1 MTHHDPYFITAD
13 PRDEIVYAIYEAAVA
28 ELAIFS
34 GPGVPML
41 HMTVVRLAMEAYDR
55 VVPYKGHVKGA
66 LAASDALV
74 DAVGDMIDRVER
86 DNG

>member
-13 PRDEIVYAIYEAAVA
+13 ARDEIVYAIYEAAVA

-34 GPGVPML
+34 GPGVPTL

-66 LAASDALV
+66 LAASDAMV
-74 DAVGDMIDRVER
+74 AAVGDMIDKVER

>member
-1 MTHHDPYFITAD
+1 M
-13 PRDEIVYAIYEAAVA
+13 RLLSLNSLSSAA
-28 ELAIFS
+28 
-34 GPGVPML
+34 PGVPML

-74 DAVGDMIDRVER
+74 DAVGDMIDKVER